1 MEILEHRRVDR
12 PGHDEETVVV
22 ARHRVRPGP
31 CRLRPLLAEEVDLL
45 AELRAVEIDI
55 GEGRGAAF
63 GEDRLAAGPCGQFR
77 RVAEE
82 PRQSVRRPARRQL
95 EESPA
100 RRLEAPGIR
109 DGIPRG
115 GDAAREVP
123 LGRRDCL
130 ICDPFDRPVRIG
142 EADVPA

>member
-1 MEILEHRRVDR
+1 M
-12 PGHDEETVVV
+12 V
-22 ARHRVRPGP
+22 AVHCIRPGP
-31 CRLRPLLAEEVDLL
+31 RRLRPLLAQVVDLL
-45 AELRAVEIDI
+45 AELRAVEIGL
-55 GEGRGAAF
+55 GEGRGTAL
-63 GEDRLAAGPCGQFR
+63 GKNRLASGPGGQFR

-82 PRQSVRRPARRQL
+82 PCQSVRRPSRRQL